1 MSSFL
6 EKIKQQKLLSVGLL
20 VLTLI
25 IGVVLGTLINT
36 GVKAERQ
43 TSAAAPDATSITLPQ
58 TVSLGNEFSKLAK
71 RLEPSVVYIH
81 SDYLVKAE
89 KNSTKKDQGDDEDPG
104 SEPSPKDPQDMLR
117 RFFGQ
122 GQGPKPFRQ
131 EGSGTGFIVD
141 KNGYIIT
148 NEHVVDKADR
158 IKVRLLSEDV
168 EYRAHVVGVDP
179 ESDLAVIKIDNKRQL
194 PPVQIG
200 NSDGVEVGD
209 WAVAIGAPFGLEAT
223 VTAGIVSATGRDL
236 PNLNSQQQFQHF
248 IQTDAAINPGNS
260 GGPLLN
266 IRGEVIGVNTMIA
279 TRSGAY
285 EGIGFALPSNMAA
298 RVYNDIIRYGRVVRG
313 SIGISWRPGDNK
325 DTLVAFGLDHGVI
338 VESAPA
344 DKPAGKAGV
353 KEGDVVL
360 ALNDK
365 PVKDGNDLVG
375 RVADME
381 IGSTALLT
389 VDRNGKRVD
398 FKVPIAE
405 RAEVWKDQPAFA
417 IRKDNPPADPSKES
431 FTPKFGIGISR
442 LSESER
448 QKLQIEAKA
457 GVRIVTVD
465 PGSFADDIDLKVGD
479 IILSINRQEVDTPE
493 DVLRL
498 QQTLRAGQAVAF
510 RVLRNY
516 SATGPKQSLRLYV
529 AGRLPTE

>member
-6 EKIKQQKLLSVGLL
+6 EKMKQQKLLSVLLLLFTL
-20 VLTLI
+20 VLGI
-25 IGVVLGTLINT
+25 VLGTLINT
-36 GVKAERQ
+36 SVKASKDG
-43 TSAAAPDATSITLPQ
+43 SAIAADATPITVPQ
-58 TVSLGNEFSKLAK
+58 ASATGNEFSKLAK
-71 RLEPSVVYIH
+71 RLEASVVYIH
-81 SDYLVKAE
+81 SDYLVKPE
-89 KNSTKKDQGDDEDPG
+89 KRAKKDKDEEDEDQG
-104 SEPSPKDPQDMLR
+104 AEPAPKDPQEMLK

-122 GQGPKPFRQ
+122 QGAPQKPFRQ

-148 NEHVVDKADR
+148 NDHVVNKADR
-158 IKVRLLSEDV
+158 IKVRLINDDN

-179 ESDLAVIKIDNKRQL
+179 ESDIAIIKVDAKRQL

-236 PNLNSQQQFQHF
+236 PNLSFQQQFQHF

-266 IRGEVIGVNTMIA
+266 IRGEVIGINTMIA

-313 SIGISWRPGDNK
+313 SIGVNWRPSDNR
-325 DTLVAFGLDHGVI
+325 DTLLAFGLDHGVI

-360 ALNDK
+360 ALNDR

-375 RVADME
+375 RVADMTV
-381 IGSTALLT
+381 GSVALLS
-389 VDRNGKRVD
+389 VDRDGKHLD
-398 FKVPIAE
+398 FKVPIGE
-405 RAEVWKDQPAFA
+405 RSEVWKDQPQFA
-417 IRKDNPPADPSKES
+417 MKKDDESAPLKGPSQA
-431 FTPKFGIGISR
+431 KFGIGISR
-442 LSESER
+442 LTDADR
-448 QKLQIEAKA
+448 QKAQLETKT
-457 GVRIVTVD
+457 GVRVASVD
-465 PGSFADDIDLKVGD
+465 PGSFADDIGLAEGD
-479 IILSINRQEVDTPE
+479 VILSINRQDIGSPE
-493 DVLRL
+493 DVLRI
-498 QQTLRAGQAVAF
+498 QQTLKPSQPVAF
-510 RVLRNY
+510 RVLRTQGQGQ
-516 SATGPKQSLRLYV
+516 SAQHVRLYV
-529 AGRLPTE
+529 SGRLPAE